1 MAQDS
6 DVDAVFSALQ
16 FALHEHTTRL
26 RNLATAELTTHRPID
41 ARIVAI
47 RTSQASVECAI
58 CGKRVSLEDSK
69 VSEDGQ
75 PVHEE
80 CYVSK
85 ITASMILPLSQ

>member
-6 DVDAVFSALQ
+6 DVDAIFSALQ

-26 RNLATAELTTHRPID
+26 RNLAAAELTTLRPID
-41 ARIVAI
+41 ARIVAV
-47 RTSQASVECAI
+47 RTSQASIECVI

-85 ITASMILPLSQ
+85 LTASMNLPIQ